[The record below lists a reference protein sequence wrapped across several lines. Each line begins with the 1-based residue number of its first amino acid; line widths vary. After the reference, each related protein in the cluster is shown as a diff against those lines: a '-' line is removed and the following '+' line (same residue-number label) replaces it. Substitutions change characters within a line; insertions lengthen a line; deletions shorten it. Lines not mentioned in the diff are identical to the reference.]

1 MESTSRNI
9 TQTGHGMSPSNSD
22 KFFDESQDQSI
33 VKATIVEKYFVAWAK
48 IIISTQKRFPKH
60 PEKLG
65 YVDLFAGPGR
75 YKDGSIS
82 TPLRILNRALDDLEI
97 RERLVTIL
105 NDKNEN
111 HSSSLLTAI
120 SDLENISNLKNPPSV
135 WNEEVGED
143 IAKQFGQIRTIPI
156 LAFID
161 PWGYKGLSLRLVDA
175 FLKDWGCDCI
185 FFFNYSR
192 INAGLSNPLVK
203 QHMEA
208 LFGDKTESLSAK
220 LGRMSS
226 LDRETTIV
234 ESLSQ
239 ELKSFGHRY
248 VLPFCFK
255 NQSGKRTTHHLI
267 FVSKSFKGYEV
278 MKEVMAKES
287 SEENQGVP
295 SFEFVPPSSAYQQLL
310 FELNRP
316 LDELEE
322 LLLRGFRGQ
331 TLTMKEI
338 YERHCVDTPYISRN
352 YKEVLKKMEDES
364 KISVSGRKNNRGF
377 ADYLKV
383 TFPA

>member
-1 MESTSRNI
+1 
-9 TQTGHGMSPSNSD
+9 MSPSSSD
-22 KFFDESQDQSI
+22 KFFDESQEQSV

-48 IIISTQKRFPKH
+48 IIIATQKRFPRRTQ
-60 PEKLG
+60 KLG

-82 TPLRILNRALDDLEI
+82 TPLRILNRALDDPEI
-97 RERLVTIL
+97 SERLVTIL
-105 NDKNEN
+105 NDKNED
-111 HSSSLLTAI
+111 HSSSLLSAI
-120 SDLENISNLKNPPSV
+120 GELENISRLKNSPIV

-143 IAKQFGQIRTIPI
+143 IAKQFEEIITIP
-156 LAFID
+156 LFAFID

-208 LFGDKTESLSAK
+208 LFGDEAEALSAR
-220 LGRMSS
+220 LNGMSS
-226 LDRETTIV
+226 QERETTIV
-234 ESLSQ
+234 ESLAQ
-239 ELKSFGHRY
+239 VLKSFGHRY

-267 FVSKSFKGYEV
+267 FVSKAFKGYEV

-287 SEENQGVP
+287 SKENQGVP
-295 SFEFVPPSSAYQQLL
+295 SFEFVPPSSAEQKLL

-316 LDELEE
+316 LDELEQ
-322 LLLRGFRGQ
+322 LLLSSFRGR

-338 YERHCVDTPYISRN
+338 YEQHCVDTPYISRN

-364 KISVSGRKNNRGF
+364 RISTTGRRSNRGF
-377 ADYLKV
+377 ADYIQV
-383 TFPA
+383 TFPD